1 MNEPKEV
8 QQSAAKLQ
16 TVEGRIVLVTG
27 PSGAGRL
34 TAIRALEDIGFET
47 IDNLPL
53 SLLPRLLS
61 GPPPARPLALGI
73 DVRNRDFSVA
83 AMVEAIER
91 LTQDT
96 DYHTEVLYLDA
107 RPDVIVRRYSETR
120 RRHPAAPEDPPATGI
135 DREIEILRSIRN
147 RADVLIDTSD
157 LTPHDLKAEIARWY
171 GQDADRQL
179 AISIHSFSFK
189 RGLPRGVDM
198 VFDVRFLN
206 NPHWDP
212 NLRELDGRDSRV
224 VGYIED
230 DARFDDFFQRVKDLV
245 LSLLPAYR
253 LEGKSHFAIAF
264 GCTGGQHRSVAL
276 AEMLSK
282 ALAEAGWAVSIRH
295 RELERRAGI
304 GAASEPG

>member
-1 MNEPKEV
+1 
-8 QQSAAKLQ
+8 
-16 TVEGRIVLVTG
+16 
-27 PSGAGRL
+27 
-34 TAIRALEDIGFET
+34 
-47 IDNLPL
+47 
-53 SLLPRLLS
+53 
-61 GPPPARPLALGI
+61 
-73 DVRNRDFSVA
+73 
-83 AMVEAIER
+83 
-91 LTQDT
+91 
-96 DYHTEVLYLDA
+96 
-107 RPDVIVRRYSETR
+107 
-120 RRHPAAPEDPPATGI
+120 
-135 DREIEILRSIRN
+135 LRSIRN